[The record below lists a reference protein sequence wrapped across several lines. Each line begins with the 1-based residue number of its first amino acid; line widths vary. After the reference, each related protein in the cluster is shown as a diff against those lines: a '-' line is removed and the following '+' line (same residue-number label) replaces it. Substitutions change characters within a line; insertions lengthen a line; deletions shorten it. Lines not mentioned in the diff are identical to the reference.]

1 MDMNSET
8 ETIETGNRQ
17 AILDE
22 INALLEASGAID
34 ETRAKKVRKA
44 AEKLNNRHAD
54 AAADG
59 VDTAGDQDKTLD
71 VQIDA
76 ALATLRDRIR
86 KQVERRNR
94 DFEKARSLME
104 EMETA
109 LENSELHHAEQVY
122 HKLMSIM
129 GTIPGLSEK
138 RWRDIEKRLNHVRPR
153 LRKLESWR
161 HWGTTQVRENLISQV
176 KQLVDAG
183 LPPEK
188 LARRVQQARDQWHE
202 WDKSGDHASKEL
214 WTSFDQACEKAYQ
227 PCIAYFEKLKIRR
240 AENLKKRRAII
251 DDLNARFENTDW
263 KHPDWRELDKYV
275 NHARRDFY
283 KIGNVDFKHRKKLA
297 RDLDAALQQFE
308 QYLSRERE
316 RSIMVRNNLIS
327 DIEALES
334 VSNLR
339 EALERLE
346 VLRKQWVITVA
357 ARRKDEHKLWKRF
370 QGACDKTYHRRD
382 AERKKKDAERNHNLK
397 QKQALINELT
407 TAAADDDDLCAK
419 ASLLARIRE
428 QWDAI
433 GWVPR
438 KQEKSLENHWRQAQ
452 QQYSKALKAAR
463 ARSQVS
469 ELERIAR
476 LAALCNQWEQ
486 ATLSGKP
493 IDRDSAQAEWDKQY
507 IPAGDVAKAIY
518 QRYQKA
524 FEAPDDNELS
534 RNLEQKLNA
543 CLKLEVLLELESP
556 AEFEAERMAYQIER
570 LNASMHKDPAAQDS
584 PGELLLLALSTGAV
598 PADAVETINERI
610 NHCLEHYKQGLT

>member
-8 ETIETGNRQ
+8 ETIKTGHHQ

-44 AEKLNNRHAD
+44 AEKLNNGHAD
-54 AAADG
+54 ADG
-59 VDTAGDQDKTLD
+59 VDTAGDADRTLD
-71 VQIDA
+71 AQIDA
-76 ALATLRDRIR
+76 ALAKLRDRIR

-109 LENSELHHAEQVY
+109 LDNNELHHAEQVY

-138 RWRDIEKRLNHVRPR
+138 RWRDIENRLNHVRPR

-227 PCIAYFEKLKIRR
+227 PCIAHFEKLKKRR
-240 AENLKKRRAII
+240 AENLEKRRTII
-251 DDLNARFENTDW
+251 NDLNARFENTDW
-263 KHPDWRELDKYV
+263 KHPNWRELDKYV
-275 NHARRDFY
+275 NHTRRDFH
-283 KIGNVDFKHRKKLA
+283 KIGNVDYKHRKKLA
-297 RDLDAALQQFE
+297 RDFDAALQQFE

-339 EALERLE
+339 EAVERLE

-357 ARRKDEHKLWKRF
+357 TRRKDEHKLWKRF
-370 QGACDKTYHRRD
+370 QDACDKTYHRRD

-397 QKQALINELT
+397 QKQALIKQLM
-407 TAAADDDDLCAK
+407 TAAADVDLCAN

-428 QWDAI
+428 QWDTI

-438 KQEKSLENHWRQAQ
+438 KQEKSLENQWRNAQ
-452 QQYSKALKAAR
+452 QQYSKALKTAR
-463 ARSQVS
+463 ARSRVS
-469 ELERIAR
+469 ELECITR
-476 LAALCNQWEQ
+476 LASMCNQWEQ
-486 ATLSGKP
+486 ASLSGDA
-493 IDRDSAQAEWDKQY
+493 IDRDTAQAEWDIQY
-507 IPAGDVAKAIY
+507 TLTGDVAEAIQ
-518 QRYQKA
+518 QRYQIA
-524 FEAPDDNELS
+524 FKAPDDNELL
-534 RNLEQKLNA
+534 RNLGEKQDA

-556 AEFEAERMAYQIER
+556 AEFENERMAYQIER

-584 PGELLLLALSTGAV
+584 PMELLLLALTTGAV

-610 NHCLEHYKQGLT
+610 NHCLEHYKQGLA

>member
-8 ETIETGNRQ
+8 ETIKTGHHQ

-44 AEKLNNRHAD
+44 AEKLNNGHAD
-54 AAADG
+54 ADADG
-59 VDTAGDQDKTLD
+59 VDTAGDADRTLD
-71 VQIDA
+71 AQIDA
-76 ALATLRDRIR
+76 ALAKLRDRIR

-109 LENSELHHAEQVY
+109 LDNNELHHAEQVY

-138 RWRDIEKRLNHVRPR
+138 RWRDIENRLNHVRPR

-227 PCIAYFEKLKIRR
+227 PCIAHFEKLK
-240 AENLKKRRAII
+240 KRRTENMEKRRTII
-251 DDLNARFENTDW
+251 NDLNARFENTDW
-263 KHPDWRELDKYV
+263 KHPNWRELDKYV
-275 NHARRDFY
+275 NHTRRDFH
-283 KIGNVDFKHRKKLA
+283 KIGNVDYKHRKKLA
-297 RDLDAALQQFE
+297 RDFDAALQQFE

-339 EALERLE
+339 EAVERLE

-357 ARRKDEHKLWKRF
+357 TRRKDEHKLWKRF
-370 QGACDKTYHRRD
+370 QDACDKTYHRRD

-397 QKQALINELT
+397 QKQALIKQLT
-407 TAAADDDDLCAK
+407 TAAADDDLCAN

-428 QWDAI
+428 QWDTI

-438 KQEKSLENHWRQAQ
+438 KQEKSLENQWRNAQ

-463 ARSQVS
+463 ARSRVS
-469 ELERIAR
+469 ELECIAR
-476 LAALCNQWEQ
+476 LASMCNQWEQ
-486 ATLSGKP
+486 ASLSGDA
-493 IDRDSAQAEWDKQY
+493 IDRDTAQAEWDTQY
-507 IPAGDVAKAIY
+507 TLTGDVAEAIQ

-524 FEAPDDNELS
+524 FKAPDDNELL
-534 RNLEQKLNA
+534 RNLGEKQDA

-556 AEFEAERMAYQIER
+556 AEFENERMAYQIER

-584 PGELLLLALSTGAV
+584 PMQLLLLTLTTGAV

-610 NHCLEHYKQGLT
+610 NHCLEHYKQGLA

>member
-1 MDMNSET
+1 MDMNSEP
-8 ETIETGNRQ
+8 ETIQAGNRQ

-22 INALLEASGAID
+22 IKVLLEVPGAID
-34 ETRAKKVRKA
+34 EARAKKVRKA
-44 AEKLNNRHAD
+44 AEKLHNRHAD
-54 AAADG
+54 ADS
-59 VDTAGDQDKTLD
+59 VVTAGDEDRTLD
-71 VQIDA
+71 AQIDA
-76 ALATLRDRIR
+76 ALATLRERIR
-86 KQVERRNR
+86 IQVERRNR
-94 DFEKARSLME
+94 DFKKACSLME
-104 EMETA
+104 ELEKA
-109 LENSELHHAEQVY
+109 LDNNELHHAEQVY

-138 RWRDIEKRLNHVRPR
+138 RWRDIEKRLNRVRPR

-176 KQLVDAG
+176 NQLVDAS

-214 WTSFDQACEKAYQ
+214 WTSFDQACEQAYQ
-227 PCIAYFEKLKIRR
+227 PCIAHFEKLKKRR

-251 DDLNARFENTDW
+251 DDLKARFENTDW
-263 KHPDWRELDKYV
+263 KHPNWRELDKHV

-283 KIGNVDFKHRKKLA
+283 KIGNVDFKHRKPLA
-297 RDLDAALQQFE
+297 RELDVALQQFE

-327 DIEALES
+327 DIEALEN

-357 ARRKDEHKLWKRF
+357 ARRKDEHKLWKSF
-370 QGACDKTYHRRD
+370 QGACDKTYRRRD
-382 AERKKKDAERNHNLK
+382 AERKKKDTERNHNLK

-407 TAAADDDDLCAK
+407 AAAVAADDELCAN
-419 ASLLARIRE
+419 ASMLTRIRE

-433 GWVPR
+433 GWIPR
-438 KQEKSLENHWRQAQ
+438 KHEKNIENQWRQAQ

-463 ARSQVS
+463 ARSRVS
-469 ELERIAR
+469 ELDRIAR

-486 ATLSGKP
+486 ASLAGNA
-493 IDRDSAQAEWDKQY
+493 IERDTAQAEWDMQY
-507 IPAGDVAKAIY
+507 TPDIGMAEAIH
-518 QRYQKA
+518 QRYRKA
-524 FEAPDDNELS
+524 FKAPDDNELS
-534 RNLEQKLNA
+534 RNLDQKQHD

-570 LNASMHKDPAAQDS
+570 LNASMHGDRAAKDS
-584 PGELLLLALSTGAV
+584 PRELLLRALTTGAV
-598 PADAVETINERI
+598 PADVVEAINERI
-610 NHCLEHYKQGLT
+610 NRCLEHYKQALA

>member
-1 MDMNSET
+1 
-8 ETIETGNRQ
+8 
-17 AILDE
+17 
-22 INALLEASGAID
+22 
-34 ETRAKKVRKA
+34 
-44 AEKLNNRHAD
+44 
-54 AAADG
+54 
-59 VDTAGDQDKTLD
+59 
-71 VQIDA
+71 
-76 ALATLRDRIR
+76 
-86 KQVERRNR
+86 
-94 DFEKARSLME
+94 ME

-109 LENSELHHAEQVY
+109 LDNNELHHAEQVY

-129 GTIPGLSEK
+129 GTIAGLSEK
-138 RWRDIEKRLNHVRPR
+138 RWRDIENRLNHVRPR

-227 PCIAYFEKLKIRR
+227 PCIAHFEKLKKRR
-240 AENLKKRRAII
+240 AENLEKRRTII
-251 DDLNARFENTDW
+251 NDLNARFENTDW
-263 KHPDWRELDKYV
+263 KHPNWRELDKYV
-275 NHARRDFY
+275 NHTRRDFH
-283 KIGNVDFKHRKKLA
+283 KIGNVDYKHRKKLA
-297 RDLDAALQQFE
+297 RDFDAALQQFE

-339 EALERLE
+339 EAVERLE
-346 VLRKQWVITVA
+346 VLRNQWVITVA
-357 ARRKDEHKLWKRF
+357 TRRKDEHKLWKRF
-370 QGACDKTYHRRD
+370 QDACDKTYHRRD

-397 QKQALINELT
+397 QKQALIKQLM
-407 TAAADDDDLCAK
+407 TAAANDDLCAN

-428 QWDAI
+428 QWDTI

-438 KQEKSLENHWRQAQ
+438 KQEKSLENQWRNAQ
-452 QQYSKALKAAR
+452 QQYSKALKTAG
-463 ARSQVS
+463 ARSRVS
-469 ELERIAR
+469 ELECIAR
-476 LAALCNQWEQ
+476 LASMCNQWEQ
-486 ATLSGKP
+486 ASLSGDA
-493 IDRDSAQAEWDKQY
+493 IDRDTAQAEWDTQY
-507 IPAGDVAKAIY
+507 TLTGDVAEAIQ
-518 QRYQKA
+518 QRYQNA
-524 FEAPDDNELS
+524 FKAPDDNELL
-534 RNLEQKLNA
+534 RNLGEKQDA

-556 AEFEAERMAYQIER
+556 AEFENERMAYQIER

-584 PGELLLLALSTGAV
+584 PMQLLLLTLTTGAV

-610 NHCLEHYKQGLT
+610 NHCLEHYKQGLA

>member
-1 MDMNSET
+1 MNSET
-8 ETIETGNRQ
+8 ETIESGNRQ
-17 AILDE
+17 VILDE
-22 INALLEASGAID
+22 IKALLEVSGAID

-44 AEKLNNRHAD
+44 AEKLKHTN

-59 VDTAGDQDKTLD
+59 VDNASDEDRSLD
-71 VQIDA
+71 VQIDT
-76 ALATLRDRIR
+76 ALATLRERIR

-94 DFEKARSLME
+94 DFEKACSLME

-109 LENSELHHAEQVY
+109 LENNELHNAEQVY

-161 HWGTTQVRENLISQV
+161 HWSTTQVRENLISQV
-176 KQLVDAG
+176 KQLIDAG

-214 WTSFDQACEKAYQ
+214 WTSFDQACEQAYQ
-227 PCIAYFEKLKIRR
+227 PCIAHFEKLKIRR
-240 AENLKKRRAII
+240 ADNLKKRRAII

-275 NHARRDFY
+275 KHARRDFY

-297 RDLDAALQQFE
+297 RNLDESLQQFE
-308 QYLSRERE
+308 QYLLRECE
-316 RSIMVRNNLIS
+316 RSIMVRNNLIT
-327 DIEALES
+327 DIEALET

-370 QGACDKTYHRRD
+370 QDACERTYRRRD
-382 AERKKKDAERNHNLK
+382 AERKKKDTERNHNLK
-397 QKQALINELT
+397 QKQALINELV
-407 TAAADDDDLCAK
+407 AAADAADDELCAN

-428 QWDAI
+428 QWDTI

-438 KQEKSLENHWRQAQ
+438 KHEKSLENQWRHAQ
-452 QQYSKALKAAR
+452 QKYNKALKAAR

-469 ELERIAR
+469 ELELVAR

-486 ATLSGKP
+486 AILSGNP
-493 IDRDSAQAEWDKQY
+493 IDRDTAQAEWDKQY
-507 IPAGDVAKAIY
+507 TPAGDMAEAI
-518 QRYQKA
+518 QHRYQKA
-524 FEAPDDNELS
+524 FKAPDDNELS
-534 RNLEQKLNA
+534 RNLDQKHNA

-556 AEFEAERMAYQIER
+556 AEFESERMAYQIER
-570 LNASMHKDPAAQDS
+570 LNASMHKDLAAQDS
-584 PGELLLLALSTGAV
+584 PRELLLLALTSGAV
-598 PADAVETINERI
+598 PADAVETVNERI
-610 NHCLEHYKQGLT
+610 NHCLEHYKQAKA

>member
-1 MDMNSET
+1 MNSET

-17 AILDE
+17 AIFDE
-22 INALLEASGAID
+22 IKALLEASGAID

-44 AEKLNNRHAD
+44 AEKLNNTH

-59 VDTAGDQDKTLD
+59 VDTVSDEDKTLD

-76 ALATLRDRIR
+76 ALATLRERIR

-94 DFEKARSLME
+94 DFDKACSLME

-109 LENSELHHAEQVY
+109 LDNNELHHAEQVY

-138 RWRDIEKRLNHVRPR
+138 RWRDIENRLNHVRPR

-176 KQLVDAG
+176 RQLVDAG

-214 WTSFDQACEKAYQ
+214 WSSFDQACEQAYQ
-227 PCIAYFEKLKIRR
+227 PCIAHFEKLKKRR
-240 AENLKKRRAII
+240 VDNLKKRRVII
-251 DDLNARFENTDW
+251 DDLNARFEITDW

-275 NHARRDFY
+275 KHARRDFY

-316 RSIMVRNNLIS
+316 RSIMMRNNLIS
-327 DIEALES
+327 DIEALENE
-334 VSNLR
+334 SNLR
-339 EALERLE
+339 EALDRLDA
-346 VLRKQWVITVA
+346 LRKQWVITVA

-370 QGACDKTYHRRD
+370 QDACDKTYRRRD
-382 AERKKKDAERNHNLK
+382 AERKKKDTERHHNLK

-407 TAAADDDDLCAK
+407 AAAGAADDELCANT
-419 ASLLARIRE
+419 SLLARIRE
-428 QWDAI
+428 QYDAI

-438 KQEKSLENHWRQAQ
+438 KQEKSLENQWRQAQ

-463 ARSQVS
+463 ARSRVS
-469 ELERIAR
+469 GLERIAR
-476 LAALCNQWEQ
+476 LAGLCNQWEQ
-486 ATLSGKP
+486 ATLSGNP
-493 IDRDSAQAEWDKQY
+493 IDRDTAQAEWDKQY
-507 IPAGDVAKAIY
+507 TPAGDMAEAIQ

-524 FEAPDDNELS
+524 FKVPDDNELS
-534 RNLEQKLNA
+534 RNLEQKHNA

-556 AEFEAERMAYQIER
+556 AEFKAERMAYQIER
-570 LNASMHKDPAAQDS
+570 LNASMHKDLAAQDS
-584 PGELLLLALSTGAV
+584 PAELLLLALTSGAV

-610 NHCLEHYKQGLT
+610 NHCLEHYKQAIA